1 MFWWIFGGTIAVIS
15 GPVLFIAI
23 KALVKPDP
31 NFKPSAATV
40 EQKPQPVTV
49 TVRTVQPRRPRHIKV
64 YSNLE
69 QDAETNKERRESI
82 DRRYNRVYP
91 W

>member
-1 MFWWIFGGTIAVIS
+1 MLWWIFGGTVAIIC

-23 KALVKPDP
+23 KALVKPDL
-31 NFKPSAATV
+31 NFKPSATPV
-40 EQKPQPVTV
+40 DQKPQPVTV
-49 TVRTVQPRRPRHIKV
+49 TVHTVQPRRPRHIKV